1 MNAWSI
7 LSFFCYFFVFFYV
20 QLSCYTKIRWT
31 PALFLSLYLS
41 LCLSDRRGWEER
53 NKNWEGELIKLRSV
67 IFFILLA
74 VNFFCCVM
82 GIGMG
87 Y

>member
-1 MNAWSI
+1 MGRKKQKLGGGVDKAP
-7 LSFFCYFFVFFYV
+7 VGHFY
-20 QLSCYTKIRWT
+20 S
-31 PALFLSLYLS
+31 
-41 LCLSDRRGWEER
+41 
-53 NKNWEGELIKLRSV
+53 
-67 IFFILLA
+67 ILLA